1 MKAYTAL
8 LQNGVILTKK
18 TIIRSTMLLIV
29 VSIIAKVLSFFVRII
44 LARTLSESAMN
55 YYTLAS
61 PTMVFVITLAQ
72 MGIPAALSKVI
83 AQSDN
88 IHKPLKASIL
98 LSILNNLVII
108 AIFIIILPFLSVYI
122 LKQKEIAPVLY
133 AILPLIP
140 LVTISGLLKG
150 YLFGIQHHVQA
161 TSCQIFEEASRIIF
175 LYVVFTMNV
184 HMDAINMARIAML
197 SISVG
202 EFCSACFM
210 LCSLR
215 IKKKTISRIPHL
227 LSNLHRKQFDEV
239 LVISIPM
246 TGSRLIG
253 SITYFIEPIVMV
265 LGLSVLQAQ
274 TMVSAYGQ
282 LNGYVLPI
290 ITMPSFIT
298 ITLSNFLLP
307 SFTYH
312 YARAHFEH
320 AKRLF
325 NIIIGCCFL
334 VGISCSIICYFF
346 NEELLMLFYKNT
358 RGALL
363 LKQLAWPF
371 ALYSLQPPLS
381 SMLHALSLSKKTVA
395 DTLLGSTTRIV
406 CVLFLSPIL
415 FANALPIGLTLGM
428 LVTTIMHA
436 IRLMIAFGKES

>member
-1 MKAYTAL
+1 
-8 LQNGVILTKK
+8 
-18 TIIRSTMLLIV
+18 
-29 VSIIAKVLSFFVRII
+29 
-44 LARTLSESAMN
+44 MN

-83 AQSDN
+83 AQSET
-88 IHKPLKASIL
+88 IHKPLKASII
-98 LSILNNLVII
+98 LSILNNLCIII
-108 AIFIIILPFLSVYI
+108 AFLIILPFLSVYV
-122 LKQKEIAPVLY
+122 LKQKAIAPVLY

-150 YLFGIQHHVQA
+150 YLFGIQHHIQA
-161 TSCQIFEEASRIIF
+161 STCQIFEEGSRILF
-175 LYVVFTMNV
+175 LYAVFSFTL
-184 HMDAINMARIAML
+184 HMDAIDMARVAML

-210 LCSLR
+210 ICTLHV
-215 IKKKTISRIPHL
+215 KKKTIVRIPHL
-227 LSNLHRKQFDEV
+227 FSNLQRKQFDEV

-253 SITYFIEPIVMV
+253 SLTYFIEPIVMV
-265 LGLSVLQAQ
+265 LGLSAIQAQ
-274 TMVSAYGQ
+274 HMVSAYGQ

-298 ITLSNFLLP
+298 VTLSNFLLP

-312 YARAHFEH
+312 YARNHIAH
-320 AKRLF
+320 AKKLF

-334 VGISCSIICYFF
+334 VGIGCSLTCYFF
-346 NEELLMLFYKNT
+346 NEQLLMLFYNNT

-395 DTLLGSTTRIV
+395 DTLLGSTTRIL
-406 CVLFLSPIL
+406 CVFFLTPIL
-415 FANALPIGLTLGM
+415 LTKALPIALMLGM
-428 LVTTIMHA
+428 LVTTILHA
-436 IRLMIAFGKES
+436 FRLLFAFRKQS